1 MPDTLLKRLAA
12 SRDRIADLRKA
23 LRAEMDRRDSLICEA
38 IDTRHTYSKVSV
50 HSGRSIG
57 TVAAIVGRG
66 DPLAEDRQEHAAGVL
81 LTVG

>member
-1 MPDTLLKRLAA
+1 MAETLLTRLAA

-38 IDTRHTYSKVSV
+38 IDTRHTYSTVST

-66 DPLAEDRQEHAAGVL
+66 DPLAEERAEGAAGVFQ
-81 LTVG
+81 TVA

>member
-1 MPDTLLKRLAA
+1 MSSLLQRLAA

-38 IDTRHTYSKVSV
+38 IGLGEKYKPVSIN
-50 HSGRSIG
+50 SGRSIG

-66 DPLAEDRQEHAAGVL
+66 DPLAEENAERKAEVFATTA
-81 LTVG
+81 